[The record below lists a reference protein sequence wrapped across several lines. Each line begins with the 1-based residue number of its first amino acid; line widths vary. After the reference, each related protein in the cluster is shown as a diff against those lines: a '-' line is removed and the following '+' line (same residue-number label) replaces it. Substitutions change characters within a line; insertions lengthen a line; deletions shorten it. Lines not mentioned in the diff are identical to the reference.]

1 MSNTD
6 SVDIYFGVSQNNSPI
21 LIARPQ
27 LLFGVL
33 PPHNLY
39 VSNVPNPSLGYIA
52 GNATWPSEQQSP
64 FFITGMDMLG
74 FQGEHITQVSLVKIL
89 PSNFIFHLLEK
100 AFSIRIVK
108 PVVKLENQ

>member
-52 GNATWPSEQQSP
+52 GNAT
-64 FFITGMDMLG
+64 
-74 FQGEHITQVSLVKIL
+74 
-89 PSNFIFHLLEK
+89 
-100 AFSIRIVK
+100 
-108 PVVKLENQ
+108 